1 MGAVKLTEERMPLKP
16 LFRLRIE
23 EYNAANKPKFNRSKA
38 AEELGMSYSHLANVI
53 AGTQQTT
60 PEKLWMIA
68 KMLNCKVDD
77 LYLFEEEL

>member
-16 LFRLRIE
+16 LIRLRIE
-23 EYNAANKPKFNRSKA
+23 EYNSINKPKFSRSKA

-60 PEKLWMIA
+60 PEKLWILA
-68 KMLNCKVDD
+68 KMLGCKVDD
-77 LYLFEEEL
+77 LYVYEN